1 MFAIF
6 NLGLQEFIILAVIGL
21 LMVGSVVVVL
31 LVVLLGS
38 RGQRKDDSSGE

>member
-21 LMVGSVVVVL
+21 LMVGSVVAVL

-38 RGQRKDDSSGE
+38 RGKRRDDSSGE

>member
-31 LVVLLGS
+31 LVVLLGG
-38 RGQRKDDSSGE
+38 RGKHRDDSSGE